1 MNHKYIFYYIKYT
14 MIALTYK
21 DFGVLHDDFTEILIL
36 KEDGHRCPKQ
46 YFMNIST
53 ISHWNV
59 FKSCLCLHYDMIN
72 NINLLVAVPV
82 VIGVFRLPWQNS
94 HIIKFPINT
103 YDFHLYWRWTS
114 HAGWNL
120 IITHNINSYL
130 KDLPDFLRFVENALI
145 QYLRHF
151 LVKSPNLT
159 SLIVFP
165 LD

>member
-72 NINLLVAVPV
+72 NINLLFELPIVGAS
-82 VIGVFRLPWQNS
+82 FRNPLQNN
-94 HIIKFPINT
+94 IVTKFPITRSIFKFQDFEHQSWLKSNT
-103 YDFHLYWRWTS
+103 KT
-114 HAGWNL
+114 
-120 IITHNINSYL
+120 
-130 KDLPDFLRFVENALI
+130 
-145 QYLRHF
+145 
-151 LVKSPNLT
+151 
-159 SLIVFP
+159 
-165 LD
+165 